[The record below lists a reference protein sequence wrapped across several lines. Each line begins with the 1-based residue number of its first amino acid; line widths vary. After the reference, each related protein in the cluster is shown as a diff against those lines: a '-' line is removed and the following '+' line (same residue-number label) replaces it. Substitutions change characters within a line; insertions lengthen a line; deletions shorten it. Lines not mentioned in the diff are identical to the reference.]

1 MLLLDVAILI
11 ARPEKRPKE
20 MNNEKMTTPKG
31 IALYPHLDKPDTKFD
46 DIGVYQLS
54 LRLAKEEGVELQNT
68 LQEILNKHTDLIKKQ
83 TGKDPKIQPLPIK
96 ENTDAEGNE
105 VLDFKFKLKP
115 QLRTRSGEIIEQRPQ
130 IFDAGLKPMGK
141 VGIGNGSTVKVSFVA
156 APYQAPIG
164 AGVSLRLNA
173 VQVIDLIQYNGGAD
187 GSGFAVEEGFAFEES
202 KTPVL
207 EIGGDEV
214 TETKAASAF

>member
-1 MLLLDVAILI
+1 LLV
-11 ARPEKRPKE
+11 PKKTKE

-46 DIGVYQLS
+46 DVGVYQLS

-96 ENTDAEGNE
+96 ENSDAEGNE

-164 AGVSLRLNA
+164 AGVTLRLNA
-173 VQVIDLIQYNGGAD
+173 VQVIDLVQYNGGAES
-187 GSGFAVEEGFAFEES
+187 SGFAVEEGFSFEEP

-207 EIGGDEV
+207 EISGNED